1 MNKICD
7 DCALKLYNTKHY
19 NLQGVGNPWN
29 GICIVIP
36 NVDYSA
42 YKKGNLN
49 FSEQVEIIKHIFST
63 GEEEQNNILDYVY
76 IVPLI
81 RCNETVSCPIDD
93 ITYNKCLHFLADDVR
108 TYKFH
113 DILLLG
119 NACRRFLGINPG
131 QYLNEIFISKKGI
144 RYAVNYSPLVKL
156 VNANLFDVF
165 QKHLV
170 NWYNSI
176 INNNIMNNYEVTYI

>member
-131 QYLNEIFISKKGI
+131 KYLNEIFISKKGI
-144 RYAVNYSPLVKL
+144 RYAANYSPLVKL

-170 NWYNSI
+170 NWYNNI

>member
-1 MNKICD
+1 MNNICNN
-7 DCALKLYNTKHY
+7 CALKLYNVKHHH
-19 NLQGVGNPWN
+19 LEGVGNPWN

-42 YKKGNLN
+42 YKKGNLV
-49 FSEQVEIIKHIFST
+49 FSEQVEIIRHIFST
-63 GEEEQNNILDYVY
+63 GEQEQDNILEHLYV
-76 IVPLI
+76 VPLI
-81 RCNETVSCPIDD
+81 RCNETISCPIDK
-93 ITYNKCLHFLADDVR
+93 ITYNRCLHFLAADMR

-119 NACRRFLGINPG
+119 DACRRFLNINPG
-131 QYLNEIFISKKGI
+131 EYLNEIFISKNNI

-170 NWYNSI
+170 KWYNNI
-176 INNNIMNNYEVTYI
+176 TNNDILNNYEITYI